1 MHLQTCFALLILLLT
16 APVEAGYPQRII
28 SLAPHTTELIF
39 AAGAG
44 DRLIGVSA
52 YSDYP
57 EQAKQLPVIASA
69 QQINIET
76 ILQLKP
82 DLIIYWQQG
91 NTTADI
97 NLLRQFGIPLYASKP
112 GSLEDVAL
120 QIKQLGHIL
129 GTEAIADPVS
139 EAYLNELGKLRT
151 AYQDNPPLDLF
162 YQVWPTPLMTVANDE
177 WLQAQFELC
186 GFNNVF
192 KQSPVPY
199 PVVNIE
205 QVIVKQ
211 PSVIIAGTL
220 NDAELS
226 QWHKWQTI
234 PAVSKGNLFQVD
246 PDLTHRFT
254 PRVLSGI
261 KKLCEVAL
269 QAQR

>member
-1 MHLQTCFALLILLLT
+1 MHFRTYFSLLILLLT
-16 APVEAGYPQRII
+16 APVNAGYPQRII

-57 EQAKQLPVIASA
+57 EQAKQLPVVANA

-91 NTTADI
+91 NSAADI
-97 NLLRQFGIPLYASKP
+97 NQLRQFGIPLYASKL
-112 GSLEDVAL
+112 GGLENVAL
-120 QIKQLGHIL
+120 QIKQLGQLL
-129 GTEAIADPVS
+129 GTQAIADPVS
-139 EAYLNELGKLRT
+139 NAYLYELRKLRI

-162 YQVWPTPLMTVANDE
+162 YQVSPNPLMTVANDE

-192 KQSPVPY
+192 KPRLY
-199 PVVNIE
+199 NLGTWA
-205 QVIVKQ
+205 VK
-211 PSVIIAGTL
+211 
-220 NDAELS
+220 
-226 QWHKWQTI
+226 
-234 PAVSKGNLFQVD
+234 KGI
-246 PDLTHRFT
+246 T
-254 PRVLSGI
+254 
-261 KKLCEVAL
+261 
-269 QAQR
+269 